1 MSPIITDQK
10 CDVFISY
17 ARADYKDENNN
28 PIPDN
33 VISKIGSAFRKNNI
47 SYWIDEKGIHTGD
60 DYSSII
66 AKAIQN
72 SSVFV
77 FVSTKNSNSSR
88 WVQGEIRL
96 ANTYKKPILPI
107 KCDDSEYAHNVIL
120 DLITLDYCDYY
131 NFPDSAINKLVESV
145 KEKLPESK
153 TTNENNKSKGDSTYK
168 EHIEKSLD
176 QIVSLSQY
184 AVSRILDSNERK
196 MMELR
201 DLADS
206 RIDHL
211 CETEKKYFESLE
223 NSILSH
229 LNEINKTTKDEL
241 RGIVSCVQK
250 LSKDLELSHN
260 EHLEQQKKTNFLLE
274 RLTAI
279 YFQSSFKKY
288 KSEKE
293 LIHDDNVPHVSQK
306 KLADLFFVI
315 DVSGS
320 MAGDRITGLNNAMR
334 SFISNFNN
342 IHPIIEEA
350 EVALS
355 VLSYSSNSQW
365 QYEDMININDYK
377 WRDLEASGTTNLG
390 NALKDLDCEL
400 ENYSDS
406 DISPLIVFITDGTPT
421 DSFEKDYSTLK
432 SKPGFLSSKCFCISI
447 GPDARNVI
455 EKATEF
461 RVSDTSNLT
470 NVLDQILRIYLDQ
483 SMIAQHYN

>member
-1 MSPIITDQK
+1 M
-10 CDVFISY
+10 
-17 ARADYKDENNN
+17 
-28 PIPDN
+28 
-33 VISKIGSAFRKNNI
+33 
-47 SYWIDEKGIHTGD
+47 
-60 DYSSII
+60 
-66 AKAIQN
+66 
-72 SSVFV
+72 
-77 FVSTKNSNSSR
+77 STKNSNASR

-120 DLITLDYCDYY
+120 DLIALDYCDYY

-153 TTNENNKSKGDSTYK
+153 TTNESNKSKGDSTYK

-223 NSILSH
+223 NSILNH

-241 RGIVSCVQK
+241 RGIVSCMQK

-260 EHLEQQKKTNFLLE
+260 ENLEQQKKTNLLLE
-274 RLTAI
+274 RLTSI
-279 YFQSSFKKY
+279 Y
-288 KSEKE
+288 SELSHRNHLPENVKPK
-293 LIHDDNVPHVSQK
+293 DNIKPNTSK
-306 KLADLFFVI
+306 RRIANLFFVI

-334 SFISNFNN
+334 LFISNFNTN
-342 IHPIIEEA
+342 HPINKNA
-350 EVALS
+350 EVHLN
-355 VLSYSSNSQW
+355 VLYYSTDADW
-365 QYEDMININDYK
+365 QYEKPTNINSYN
-377 WRDLEASGTTNLG
+377 WIDLQASGHTNLG
-390 NALKDLDCEL
+390 KAIDKLDWELKDYY
-400 ENYSDS
+400 YSNS
-406 DISPLIVFITDGTPT
+406 LIIFITDGTPT
-421 DSFEKDYSTLK
+421 ESIDEQYSK
-432 SKPGFLSSKCFCISI
+432 LSSKPAYLSSKRFCICI

-483 SMIAQHYN
+483 SMIALHYN